1 VSTILKALRRLEEEK
16 SRGGSQ
22 RPLREEVA
30 SGPGEQSSRRW
41 TSWLPVLALL
51 IGAGAGASAWWLWP
65 YERTLDG
72 AAELEPVAAAPRE
85 DPKLTPPPV
94 ALQPTAPAV
103 PIPEPEP
110 AAVAPGME
118 IAEAGPPEDAF
129 ASDVEVVD
137 RPQPTPRIEP
147 APEPSI
153 AAAAKPIPAAPPD
166 PEVSPAA
173 ERVAVAKRAE
183 AAARAAKAREKRVS
197 ASPTPTQVARAPIDA
212 PPPAVIVPEPAPEP
226 EPEFEPAPIASVPT
240 PAPAPPVASSA
251 EITVTRTQWHPERGR
266 RSADVRFDGKSRSVH
281 EGDTVAGYEVSEIK
295 PSGVVLTR
303 AGERV
308 EQKIGQR

>member
-30 SGPGEQSSRRW
+30 RGPGELQSRRW

-72 AAELEPVAAAPRE
+72 APGLEPVAAAP

-94 ALQPTAPAV
+94 ALQPTAPEPPVPQPSVAV
-103 PIPEPEP
+103 EPQFEPEP
-110 AAVAPGME
+110 AQV
-118 IAEAGPPEDAF
+118 AEAGPPEDAF
-129 ASDVEVVD
+129 ASDVEVVE
-137 RPQPTPRIEP
+137 RPQPTPRIELT
-147 APEPSI
+147 PEPSP
-153 AAAAKPIPAAPPD
+153 AAAAQPIPAAPPD
-166 PEVSPAA
+166 PVMAPPV
-173 ERVAVAKRAE
+173 ERVAEAKRAE
-183 AAARAAKAREKRVS
+183 AALRAAKARERR
-197 ASPTPTQVARAPIDA
+197 ASGAEPMQVARVPIDA
-212 PPPAVIVPEPAPEP
+212 PPPAVLVPEPAPEP
-226 EPEFEPAPIASVPT
+226 EPVREPEPVASVP
-240 PAPAPPVASSA
+240 APTGAALY
-251 EITVTRTQWHPERGR
+251 VTRTQWHPERGR
-266 RSADVRFDGKSRSVH
+266 RSADVRVDGQSRSVH

-308 EQKIGQR
+308 EQKVGQR